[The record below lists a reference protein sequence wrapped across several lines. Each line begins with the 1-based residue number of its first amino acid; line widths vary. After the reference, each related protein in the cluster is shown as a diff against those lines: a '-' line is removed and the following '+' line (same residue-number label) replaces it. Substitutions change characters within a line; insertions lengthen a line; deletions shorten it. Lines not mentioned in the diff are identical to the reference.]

1 MVLMLRSLFVE
12 ADVMICAGLA
22 GGLLGAAFLRTERSG
37 FCGAV
42 IGACSALFGLVR
54 AGSRCDAR
62 FRALEASVGRND
74 ARLDS
79 VDSALEAFGIE
90 LAEVDL
96 LARAPHEE
104 SSNVPSGD
112 HWMSEDSGETH
123 AAPHYNDNGSSELER
138 QREGFED
145 FLAIQVARVDNIILG
160 MHSDLRG
167 VAFSHYFRSF
177 QSLAALVG
185 RAETRRREEYALRA
199 GFGVWAGAHRSS
211 LMTAYRNCELV
222 RQSFS
227 VWAGIMYASQRTAY
241 RSGDLADADSVVG
254 VQLFLSSVPSSQ
266 SS

>member
-1 MVLMLRSLFVE
+1 
-12 ADVMICAGLA
+12 MICAGLA

-79 VDSALEAFGIE
+79 VDSALEAFGTE

-104 SSNVPSGD
+104 SSNVPLGV
-112 HWMSEDSGETH
+112 HLMSEDSGEADT
-123 AAPHYNDNGSSELER
+123 AAHDEDDGSPELER

-145 FLAIQVARVDNIILG
+145 FLATQVARVDNLILV

-177 QSLAALVG
+177 QSLAPLVG
-185 RAETRRREEYALRA
+185 RAEARRQEEYALRA
-199 GFGVWAGAHRSS
+199 GFCVWAGAYRSS
-211 LMTAYRNCELV
+211 QMTA
-222 RQSFS
+222 
-227 VWAGIMYASQRTAY
+227 
-241 RSGDLADADSVVG
+241 
-254 VQLFLSSVPSSQ
+254 
-266 SS
+266 